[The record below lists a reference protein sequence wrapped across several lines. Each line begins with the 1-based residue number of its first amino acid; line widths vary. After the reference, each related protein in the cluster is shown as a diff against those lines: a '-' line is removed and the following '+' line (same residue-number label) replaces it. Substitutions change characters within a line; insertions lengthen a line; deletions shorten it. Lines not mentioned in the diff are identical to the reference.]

1 MKDYIING
9 YEPECLFHFFEEL
22 SAIPR
27 GSHNEAGVADAL
39 VSFAQAR
46 GLDCY
51 RDELNNV
58 LIKKP
63 ATPGYED
70 EPAMLIQGHTDMVCE
85 KNSNVQHDFKTQPLD
100 LYVEDGWLHAR
111 GTTLGADNGTAVALM
126 LALLDGAADQCPAL
140 ECLFTASEE
149 VGLVGATGFDYSRIS
164 ARRMI
169 NMDSDDE
176 GMAVVGCAG
185 GCRTDI
191 KLPVEFVEAAGE
203 ALSIHI
209 SGLMG
214 GHSGAD
220 ITLGRAN
227 ANKLMGRL
235 LLSLRRD
242 ADYNLISLN
251 GGLMDNAIP
260 RECEAVITCSDS
272 ERMRARATI
281 FAEKIRSELV
291 ADDAGFTL
299 TCERVDKPEYMMNCA
314 STRLVAEAVGTVEN
328 GVIRMSS
335 EIPGLA
341 EFSRNL
347 GIIRTS
353 NDVVE
358 LIFSSRSPK
367 EHLIEASID
376 YLDAVSELCGA
387 SAEHYSRYP
396 GWEYARQSPLRDK
409 YIEVAR
415 RVLGREPQVVAI
427 HAGLE
432 CGVIK
437 SRLPDMDMISIG
449 ADAQNIHTPD
459 ERLDLASYGRLWR
472 IVTEMLKK

>member
-1 MKDYIING
+1 MKEYVIRG
-9 YEPECLFHFFEEL
+9 YEPECLFHFFEDL

-27 GSHNEAGVADAL
+27 GSYNEAGVADAL
-39 VSFAQAR
+39 ENFASER

-70 EPAMLIQGHTDMVCE
+70 EPAVLIQGHTDMVCE
-85 KNSNVQHDFKTQPLD
+85 KNVDTQHDFKTQPLE
-100 LYVEDGWLHAR
+100 LYVEDGYLHAR
-111 GTTLGADNGTAVALM
+111 GTTLGADDGVAVALM
-126 LALLDGAADQCPAL
+126 LALLDGAAAAHPAL

-149 VGLVGATGFDYSRIS
+149 VGLVGAMGFDYSRID

-169 NMDSDDE
+169 NLDSDDE
-176 GMAVVGCAG
+176 GMVVVGCAG

-203 ALSIHI
+203 PLSIRI

-260 RECEAVITCSDS
+260 RECEAIITCADS
-272 ERMRARATI
+272 ERMKARATI
-281 FAEKIRSELV
+281 IAEKLREELV
-291 ADDAGFTL
+291 SDDAGFTL
-299 TCERVDKPEYMMNCA
+299 TCERVDKSARMMNCA
-314 STRLVAEAVGTVEN
+314 STRLVVEAVGTVEN
-328 GVIRMSS
+328 GVIRMSAD
-335 EIPGLA
+335 IPGLA

-353 NDVVE
+353 DGEVD

-367 EHLIEASID
+367 ESLLEASID
-376 YLDAVSELCGA
+376 YLDAVAELCGA

-396 GWEYARQSPLRDK
+396 GWAYAKQSPLRDR
-409 YIEVAR
+409 YVEVAR

-432 CGVIK
+432 CGIIK

-449 ADAQNIHTPD
+449 ADAENIHTPD
-459 ERLDLASYGRLWR
+459 EKLGLASCARLWQ
-472 IVTEMLKK
+472 IVTGMLEK